1 MDLLSRT
8 RDLHTCL
15 YADDL
20 AAVGRL
26 SSIKECITRIK
37 DWSTQNEISINMKKS
52 ALLQIRVDGR
62 TRTVAKTID
71 SISVFKEV
79 KYLGIHV
86 D

>member
-1 MDLLSRT
+1 M
-8 RDLHTCL
+8 
-15 YADDL
+15 
-20 AAVGRL
+20 

-37 DWSTQNEISINMKKS
+37 DWSTHNEISINMKKS

-62 TRTVAKTID
+62 TRTVDKTID